1 MTARL
6 LPFRIVI
13 LLAAL
18 IMMIH
23 SARADDA
30 GPVDMDHL
38 KQVDEVIA
46 ASIEKKEIPGAVLLV
61 GRGDDVVYRKAY
73 GNRSTEPTVEPMS
86 EDTIFDLASL
96 SKPVGTATSIMI
108 LADHGKVD
116 VDAPAAKYVPA
127 FASNGKDKVT
137 VAQLLLHRGGLIADN
152 SLKDYTDDP
161 EESMKKILDLK
172 LKYEPGK
179 DYIYSDMSFAVLGEI
194 VRAVSGKPLNEFAA
208 EELFKPLGMK
218 DTMYLPPSSWKPRIA
233 PTSRVKDEK
242 TGEDTVLRG
251 IVHDPRAQKLGG
263 FAGHAGVFGTADD
276 LARYCRM
283 LLNGGELEG
292 KRILSA
298 KTVAEMT
305 KTRCMPDGTSCRTY
319 GFDVDTKHSAPRGD
333 RFEKGTTFGHTGYTG
348 TMFWMD
354 PKYDAYIILLTN
366 RVHPQDKGSVTQLR
380 RKVSTLVAEALL
392 GKAPATQPNPK

>member
-1 MTARL
+1 MTARW
-6 LPFRIVI
+6 LPFPIVA

-18 IMMIH
+18 LTMTD

-30 GPVDMDHL
+30 RPVDMDHL
-38 KQVDEVIA
+38 KQVDELIA

-73 GNRSTEPTVEPMS
+73 GNRSIEPTVEPMT

-108 LADHGKVD
+108 LADRGKLD

-127 FASNGKDKVT
+127 FASNGKENVT

-161 EESMKKILDLK
+161 DESMKKILDLK

-218 DTMYLPPSSWKPRIA
+218 DTTYLPPASWKPHIA
-233 PTSRVKDEK
+233 PTERAKDAK
-242 TGEDTVLRG
+242 TGENTVLRG

-283 LLNGGELEG
+283 LLNGGELDG
-292 KRILSA
+292 KRIISA
-298 KTVAEMT
+298 NTFTEMT
-305 KTRCMPDGTSCRTY
+305 KTRCMPDGTNCRTY
-319 GFDVDTKHSAPRGD
+319 GFDVDTKHSAPRGE
-333 RFEKGTTFGHTGYTG
+333 RFEKGTSLGHTGYTG
-348 TMFWMD
+348 TMFWID
-354 PKYDAYIILLTN
+354 PKNESYVILLTN

-380 RKVSTLVAEALL
+380 RKVSTVVAEALL
-392 GKAPATQPNPK
+392 GKAPATKPSEK

>member
-1 MTARL
+1 MTARWL
-6 LPFRIVI
+6 SFRIVAV
-13 LLAAL
+13 LAAL
-18 IMMIH
+18 LTMTH
-23 SARADDA
+23 CARADDA
-30 GPVDMDHL
+30 RPVDMDHL

-61 GRGDDVVYRKAY
+61 GRGDDVIYRKAY
-73 GNRSTEPTVEPMS
+73 GNRAIEPTVEPMT

-96 SKPVGTATSIMI
+96 SKPLGTATSIMI
-108 LADHGKVD
+108 LADRGKID

-194 VRAVSGKPLNEFAA
+194 VRAVSGKPLNEFALT
-208 EELFKPLGMK
+208 EIFQPLGMK
-218 DTMYLPPSSWKPRIA
+218 DTTYLPPDSWKPRIA
-233 PTSRVKDEK
+233 PTERAKDAK

-283 LLNGGELEG
+283 LLNGGELDG

-305 KTRCMPDGTSCRTY
+305 KTRCMPDGSNCRTY
-319 GFDVDTKHSAPRGD
+319 GFDVDTKLSAPRGE
-333 RFEKGTTFGHTGYTG
+333 RFEKGTTLGHTGYTG
-348 TMFWMD
+348 TMLWID
-354 PKYDAYIILLTN
+354 PKHQCFVILLAN

-380 RKVSTLVAEALL
+380 RKVSTIVAEALL
-392 GKAPATQPNPK
+392 GKAPATKPGGE